1 MKVKIAFTVI
11 SLFVVSILFAQK
23 YETQFYEKN
32 PQLGG
37 DVVIKSAEIKC
48 YEDEEVAKIFE
59 VESPLNG
66 IFYLDAWLTAPFSEK
81 GLPEYKVAINDIVSV
96 ATLKPQTDSW
106 NGVALTDK
114 DKSRTTIKLKK
125 GINYISIIGERPVVP
140 EVEYIKLSSSS
151 LNVGI
156 TNVKY
161 NDFIERIKTQTL
173 RNETNIVN
181 VDSMFMSTK
190 TTDGE
195 AYTYMLDMPVYY
207 TTKRE
212 LSLKAG
218 EVLKVHVTKM
228 YQSCIVE
235 MYNWLKPETQSW
247 SNVLPHL
254 EGSPNPNSTV
264 GYAELAIPETGTWIV
279 RLRSYKNFS
288 SHMVDL
294 KINGQTWTGCP
305 VGSSGLLIEGD
316 YSSRF
321 LTCYGGADHDLML
334 REGDAADGPVR
345 AWTSNNTLWNKG
357 FGTLITTSIPNL
369 MSGIVTGV
377 ATNVPTTT
385 CDIYLGL
392 KPISTDI
399 KSTFPNLNVNRSLI
413 SGPKTAKYN
422 SISWAVGGTDYWYW
436 KNTLAGFDSL
446 FTEFGYTRNGATREN
461 AAIALWVK
469 NGEFTHASVTK
480 NATIPK
486 PHGFSWESKLGNDVR
501 LMHLIND
508 LAGDHYGSI
517 AYYYKP
523 KYDKVTSFN
532 ILPKGNK
539 STLSSSDLM
548 KIEVMKAEI
557 PEKII
562 SDFEEKYVAW
572 EKTWD
577 DPEIRIF
584 SNPRKYAE
592 TKEYNEL
599 YEFCRKYGKV
609 TWLLFIEKLSK
620 GDVFV
625 SNLMEDL
632 TFLENNILY
641 DEVLNNQEQTTAK
654 YCVYSN
660 MVDYSKKLLAQRSN
674 DIRCAIQN
682 IPVIDHSVS
691 NITVTNSNGNI
702 VVKVNAEKE
711 TYITVNMYDAY
722 GNLVYNT
729 NLDFTGDEWSTVI
742 NASRFKKGTYV
753 VHVMSNENKS
763 SQKITI

>member
-1 MKVKIAFTVI
+1 MKVKVVFTVVC
-11 SLFVVSILFAQK
+11 LFVVSILFAQK

-48 YEDEEVAKIFE
+48 YEDEEVAKVFE

-66 IFYLDAWLTAPFSEK
+66 IFYLDAWLTAPFLEK
-81 GLPEYKVAINDIVSV
+81 GFPEYKVAVNNIVSV

-125 GINYISIIGERPVVP
+125 GINYISIIGKRPIVP
-140 EVEYIKLSSSS
+140 VVEYIKLSSSS

-161 NDFIERIKTQTL
+161 NDFIERIKNQTL

-181 VDSMFMSTK
+181 VDSMFVSTK
-190 TTDGE
+190 ATEGE
-195 AYTYMLDMPVYY
+195 VYTYMLDMPVYY

-218 EVLKVHVTKM
+218 EIIKVLVTNM
-228 YQSCIVE
+228 YQSCVLE
-235 MYNWLKPETQSW
+235 MYNWLKPESQSW
-247 SNVLPHL
+247 SNVLSYVKGYP
-254 EGSPNPNSTV
+254 T
-264 GYAELAIPETGTWIV
+264 GYAELQIPETGTWII

-288 SHMVDL
+288 THVVDL
-294 KINGQTWTGCP
+294 KINDQTWTGCP

-316 YSSRF
+316 YSSKF

-377 ATNVPTTT
+377 TTNVPITT

-413 SGPKTAKYN
+413 SGPKTMEYN
-422 SISWAVGGTDYWYW
+422 SISWAVGTTDYWYW
-436 KNTLAGFDSL
+436 RNTLAGFDSL

-480 NATIPK
+480 NTTIPK
-486 PHGFSWESKLGNDVR
+486 PHGFSWESKLGNGVR
-501 LMHLIND
+501 LMHLIDD
-508 LAGDHYGSI
+508 LAGDNYGSI

-523 KYDKVTSFN
+523 KYDKVALFN

-548 KIEVMKAEI
+548 KIEDIKADI

-562 SDFEEKYVAW
+562 SNFEEKYVAW
-572 EKTWD
+572 KKTWE
-577 DPEIRIF
+577 DPEIRIY

-599 YEFCRKYGKV
+599 CEFCGKYGKV
-609 TWLLFIEKLSK
+609 TWPLLIEKLSK

-632 TFLENNILY
+632 TFLENYILY
-641 DEVLNNQEQTTAK
+641 DEVLNSQEQTTAK

-660 MVDYSKKLLAQRSN
+660 MVDYSKKLLAQRSS
-674 DIRCAIQN
+674 DIRSAIQN
-682 IPVIDHSVS
+682 ISVIDDSVS
-691 NITVTNSNGNI
+691 NIIVTNSSRGI
-702 VVKVNAEKE
+702 VVKVNAGKE
-711 TYITVNMYDAY
+711 TQIAINIHDVY
-722 GNLVYNT
+722 GNIVYNT
-729 NLDFTGDEWSTVI
+729 NLDYTGNEWSTVI
-742 NASRFKKGTYV
+742 NTSRFKKGTYI
-753 VHVMSNENKS
+753 VHVINNENKF